1 MLDGHDR
8 PLQVGAGNAGVMAV
22 LPARA
27 NRAQMA
33 RRAEAAIVP
42 GEPRAVRENVR
53 LFRRARQSARAPDAL
68 TTGAQFATS
77 AFTKSP
83 NSPGVVATKRAPDFE
98 SSRPRPGDHT
108 PQVAAPAACGH
119 HRGMAWAAPTR
130 GRPDR

>member
-8 PLQVGAGNAGVMAV
+8 SLQVGAGNASVMAV

-42 GEPRAVRENVR
+42 GEPRAARENVR

-83 NSPGVVATKRAPDFE
+83 NSPGVVATRRAPDFE
-98 SSRPRPGDHT
+98 SGRPRLRDHT
-108 PQVAAPAACGH
+108 PRLAAAAACAH
-119 HRGMAWAAPTR
+119 HRGISRAAPTR
-130 GRPDR
+130 AMSDP